1 MWKLRLIAFALALN
15 LLVALSVPAQTVNLE
30 DLYVKGNRVSYN
42 GYLVTRSFNEREQ
55 LSSAM
60 IRKGGRV
67 VASFKDGGGPSLDF
81 TNIALF
87 SLLGGES
94 KQLIINQ
101 HSGGAHCCNSVWIYD
116 LATPRLRKL
125 YDNLTY
131 DVDFTPALIDIDR
144 DGVYEFTQSV
154 MAFDYF
160 DRMSHASSPFAQV
173 VFKYD
178 KSAGRYLPASRTHAD
193 YLLRDIEKYTDE
205 VNKANRELAS
215 TRHEEDVGDYLGTV
229 LQVVLQYI
237 YAGREQE
244 GWDFYEREYRLDDK
258 AQMRTKVKGVLR
270 KSVVYNS
277 IYGRTNRRG
286 SS

>member
-1 MWKLRLIAFALALN
+1 MLKLRLITFALALN

-30 DLYVKGNRVSYN
+30 DLYVKGNKVSYN
-42 GYLVTRSFNEREQ
+42 GYEVTRSFNESTQ
-55 LSSAM
+55 LSWAS
-60 IRKGGRV
+60 ISKGGRLLV
-67 VASFKDGGGPSLDF
+67 SFKDGGGPSLDF

-87 SLLGGES
+87 SLLGGEG

-116 LATPRLRKL
+116 LAAPRLRKL

-131 DVDFTPALIDIDR
+131 DVDFSPLLIDIDH

-160 DRMSHASSPFAQV
+160 DRLSHASSPFAQV
-173 VFKYD
+173 AFKYD

-193 YLLRDIEKYTDE
+193 YLLRDIGKYIDE

-215 TRHEEDVGDYLGTV
+215 TRHEDDVGDYLGTV

>member
-1 MWKLRLIAFALALN
+1 MTKLWLIPIALSLN
-15 LLVALSVPAQTVNLE
+15 LLVSLSVPAQIVNLE
-30 DLYVKGNRVSYN
+30 DLYVKGNKVSYN
-42 GYLVTRSFNEREQ
+42 GYEVTRSFNEREQ
-55 LSSAM
+55 LSWAS

-116 LATPRLRKL
+116 LSGPRLRKL

-131 DVDFTPALIDIDR
+131 DVDFSPVLIDIDR

-193 YLLRDIEKYTDE
+193 YLLRDTGKYIDE
-205 VNKANRELAS
+205 VNKANRELVS